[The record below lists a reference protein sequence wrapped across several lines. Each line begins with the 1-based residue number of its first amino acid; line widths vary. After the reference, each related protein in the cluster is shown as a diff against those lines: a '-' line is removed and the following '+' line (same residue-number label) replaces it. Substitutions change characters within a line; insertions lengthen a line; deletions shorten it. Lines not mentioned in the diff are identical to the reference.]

1 MWGSTACVD
10 TLELRALTDISA
22 GTEITVNYIG
32 DKCLLMDPGER
43 NKLLGQTWGFSC
55 TCPACQEDTDQ
66 AGRKLLGLLKNKM
79 REKLCLANFEDLFK
93 LHNQKL
99 IALQKMKAF
108 NHQELLNCLQVRY
121 YSRMIYLI
129 IEYISPDNVSCIL
142 CRFKCCCPCFLVS
155 LAQQCMVGYYPGV
168 RCVPGMVY

>member
-1 MWGSTACVD
+1 MWGSTECVD

-32 DKCLLMDPGER
+32 DKCLLLDPGER

-66 AGRKLLGLLKNKM
+66 AARKLLGLLKNKM

-108 NHQELLNCLQVRY
+108 NHQELLNCLQVSY

-129 IEYISPDNVSCIL
+129 N
-142 CRFKCCCPCFLVS
+142 
-155 LAQQCMVGYYPGV
+155 
-168 RCVPGMVY
+168 